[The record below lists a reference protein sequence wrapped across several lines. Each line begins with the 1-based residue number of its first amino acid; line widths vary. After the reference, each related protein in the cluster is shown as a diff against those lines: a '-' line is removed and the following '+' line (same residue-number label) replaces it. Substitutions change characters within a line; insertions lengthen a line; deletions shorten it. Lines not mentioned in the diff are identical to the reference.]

1 MLSLLG
7 ALGSLSGQHHKLRGV
22 AKKKKKTVGAHFAD
36 QSIDIDWLGMV
47 FGSLADSIFKKIYL
61 FGLSCS
67 PWDLQS
73 LSRHVGS
80 SSLTR
85 GCTCAPCIGSTV
97 S

>member
-47 FGSLADSIFKKIYL
+47 FGSLADSIF
-61 FGLSCS
+61 
-67 PWDLQS
+67 
-73 LSRHVGS
+73 
-80 SSLTR
+80 
-85 GCTCAPCIGSTV
+85 
-97 S
+97 